1 MCGLYVI
8 IFKPR
13 KTKPM
18 LAPIFIMNYEEI
30 KQKVTDREINCE
42 QALESLAEIGYCPN
56 LLNDD
61 NGHWAVKFDGFK
73 ILKINPYLPMDDEPE
88 DISTTCFIEA
98 KDWKD
103 SIYEALVWALS

>member
-1 MCGLYVI
+1 M
-8 IFKPR
+8 R
-13 KTKPM
+13 KTNVSTSF
-18 LAPIFIMNYEEI
+18 FIMNYEEI

-42 QALESLAEIGYCPN
+42 QAFESLSEIGYCAN

-61 NGHWAVKFDGFK
+61 NGHWAVKFDGFQ
-73 ILKINPYLPMDDEPE
+73 NVPMGDEPE